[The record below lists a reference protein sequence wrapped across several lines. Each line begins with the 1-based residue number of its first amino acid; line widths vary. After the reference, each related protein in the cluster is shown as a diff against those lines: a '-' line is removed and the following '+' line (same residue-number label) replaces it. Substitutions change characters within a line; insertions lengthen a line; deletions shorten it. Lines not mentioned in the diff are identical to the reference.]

1 MIIVKVEIA
10 VYLCAC
16 KFRGYADLAR
26 YAATWKVF
34 SPFQWKKHFTFLFV
48 SPFPRTGTFARFCGT
63 QCVTHAFR
71 CQLFRSPTSQIKHFF
86 KELIMQITRTS
97 QAPRQAKENHN
108 KWRRDNPVSCRR
120 NSDVVGWGG
129 GKMLNYTT
137 RGFAVLDELVCAE
150 YIIWWRERKNSL
162 QQIRNFWGEIKRE
175 KKKHNVRLVL
185 LRGRDVT
192 VRTNHKYY
200 IDGTCT

>member
-1 MIIVKVEIA
+1 MLIWQDMRPPER
-10 VYLCAC
+10 Y
-16 KFRGYADLAR
+16 LAR
-26 YAATWKVF
+26 F
-34 SPFQWKKHFTFLFV
+34 NEKKHFTFLFV

-71 CQLFRSPTSQIKHFF
+71 CQLFRSPTCQIKHFF

-162 QQIRNFWGEIKRE
+162 QQIRNFWGEIKRG